1 MWYNNN
7 NTGGDKANHNFN
19 YVSKNNNNNNG
30 VTLFKEVNLCAEYKI
45 QMHSCFENFLFFS
58 PATENLC

>member
-19 YVSKNNNNNNG
+19 YVSKNNNNNG
-30 VTLFKEVNLCAEYKI
+30 VTLFKEVNLCAGYKI
-45 QMHSCFENFLFFS
+45 QICSCFANFPFFS
-58 PATENLC
+58 PATEDLC